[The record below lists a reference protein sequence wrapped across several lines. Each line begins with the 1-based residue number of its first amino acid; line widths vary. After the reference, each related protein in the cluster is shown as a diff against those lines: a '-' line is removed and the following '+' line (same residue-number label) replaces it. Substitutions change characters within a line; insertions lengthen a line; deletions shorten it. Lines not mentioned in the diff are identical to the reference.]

1 MSKNVQECLKTYYK
15 GKGMNCAETTLL
27 AANEAWNLEI
37 PEDSV
42 KLMGGFGGGMGSGNV
57 CGAISG
63 GIAALSYRFVK
74 ETGHKSPEIMRYV
87 REYVLSVQKEMG
99 SINCRDLHI
108 QYATAEEKCYPTI
121 EQIVKI
127 LDQIY
132 KAACY
137 ELNNNNIQKD
147 AP

>member
-1 MSKNVQECLKTYYK
+1 MTYYK

-27 AANEAWNLEI
+27 AANEAWNL
-37 PEDSV
+37 
-42 KLMGGFGGGMGSGNV
+42 GMGSGNV

-74 ETGHKSPEIMRYV
+74 ETGHKSPELMRYV

-108 QYATAEEKCYPTI
+108 QYATAEEKCYLTI

-137 ELNNNNIQKD
+137 ELNNDNIQKD